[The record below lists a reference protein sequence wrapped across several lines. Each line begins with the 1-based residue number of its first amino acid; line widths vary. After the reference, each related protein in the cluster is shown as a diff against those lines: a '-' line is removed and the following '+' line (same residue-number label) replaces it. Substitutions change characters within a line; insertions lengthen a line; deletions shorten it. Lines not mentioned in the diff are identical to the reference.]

1 MKKKILSLFIIILI
15 ILNCIIIS
23 RVYAEKSICTIEA
36 NPSLSNPKPGQEFN
50 IAISAKDITE
60 KIASLSFLL
69 DYDSSIFE
77 VLNSKDGNGWK
88 SDNIEGSYT
97 ITTSN
102 YEGTLVEGTIVTIP
116 VKVKES
122 AEEAQKE
129 ITIKGIDVSK
139 EDASVVP
146 VSDIKLTVNI
156 TKTSEEPK
164 QEEPKQE
171 EPKQEEPKQ
180 EEPKQEE
187 PKQEEPK
194 QEEPKQEEPKQ
205 EEPKQE
211 EPKQE
216 EPKQDNSK
224 QEVTKKEENK
234 TENPTTA
241 TTKLPKTG
249 NYTIQIFAGILIVSI
264 VAIVSFLA
272 NKKYKGI

>member
-1 MKKKILSLFIIILI
+1 MLVDSTVFEE
-15 ILNCIIIS
+15 LN
-23 RVYAEKSICTIEA
+23 
-36 NPSLSNPKPGQEFN
+36 Q
-50 IAISAKDITE
+50 KDE
-60 KIASLSFLL
+60 
-69 DYDSSIFE
+69 
-77 VLNSKDGNGWK
+77 NGWK
-88 SDNIEGSYT
+88 SEVIEGSYT

-116 VKVKES
+116 IKIKES
-122 AEEAQKE
+122 AVEAQKE
-129 ITIKGIDVSK
+129 ILIKNIKVAD
-139 EDASVVP
+139 EDAAVVP
-146 VSDIKLTVNI
+146 VGDIKFTI
-156 TKTSEEPK
+156 SIGKTSEEPK

-211 EPKQE
+211 EPKQQE
-216 EPKQDNSK
+216 QKQ
-224 QEVTKKEENK
+224 QESKKEENK
-234 TENPTTA
+234 TANPTTA

-249 NYTIQIFAGILIVSI
+249 NYTVRILIGTLVVSI